1 MLARVHL
8 YPARTGASSTHLGS
22 HRARLLPN
30 TERLSP
36 QQRARLPLSD
46 REGVIRFRLEFT
58 KARPEVADLL
68 IELNAWRRILRMVG
82 LVGQDPARYGGL
94 GYGNLSLR
102 LPSETRA
109 EGQPRF
115 VITGSQTGRFTDLGP
130 EDFAVV
136 VAWDIDENLVVA
148 RGPIQPSSETM
159 THAAIYGADEG
170 IRCVMHAHS
179 PDIWGRAHELGIPTT
194 SAAATYGTPAMARE
208 VERVVHAAP
217 TRRIVVMEGHEDG
230 VLAWGASVEATGI
243 TLLTT
248 FVQAM
253 QHGL

>member
-1 MLARVHL
+1 M
-8 YPARTGASSTHLGS
+8 
-22 HRARLLPN
+22 
-30 TERLSP
+30 
-36 QQRARLPLSD
+36 SD
-46 REGVIRFRLEFT
+46 RDGVIQFRLEFT
-58 KARPEVADLL
+58 QAKPQTGDTL
-68 IELNAWRRILRMVG
+68 IELNAWRRLLRMVG

-102 LPSETRA
+102 LPAETRP

-115 VITGSQTGRFTDLGP
+115 VITGSQTGRYTDLGP
-130 EDFAVV
+130 EHFAVV
-136 VAWDIDENLVVA
+136 VGWDIGENLVVA

-179 PDIWGRAHELGIPTT
+179 PDIWGHAHGLGIPSTL
-194 SAAATYGTPAMARE
+194 AAATYGTPAMARE
-208 VERVVHAAP
+208 VERVVRASPA
-217 TRRIVVMEGHEDG
+217 RRIVAMEGHEDG

-248 FVQAM
+248 LVQAI
-253 QHGL
+253 QHGV

>member
-1 MLARVHL
+1 
-8 YPARTGASSTHLGS
+8 
-22 HRARLLPN
+22 
-30 TERLSP
+30 
-36 QQRARLPLSD
+36 
-46 REGVIRFRLEFT
+46 
-58 KARPEVADLL
+58 
-68 IELNAWRRILRMVG
+68 
-82 LVGQDPARYGGL
+82 L

-102 LPSETRA
+102 LPAETRP

-115 VITGSQTGRFTDLGP
+115 VITGSQTGRYADLGP
-130 EDFAVV
+130 EHFAVV
-136 VAWDIDENLVVA
+136 VDWDIGENLVVA

-179 PDIWGRAHELGIPTT
+179 PDIWDRAHELGIPTT
-194 SAAATYGTPAMARE
+194 SSAAAYGTPAMARE

-217 TRRIVVMEGHEDG
+217 TRRIVAMEGHEDG

>member
-1 MLARVHL
+1 M
-8 YPARTGASSTHLGS
+8 GAPSAHLGS
-22 HRARLLPN
+22 NQLRLLPN
-30 TERLSP
+30 TERLSS
-36 QQRARLPLSD
+36 QQRAGLSLSD

-58 KARPEVADLL
+58 EARPQAADTLF
-68 IELNAWRRILRMVG
+68 ELNAWRKVLRMVG
-82 LVGQDPARYGGL
+82 LVGQDAARYGGL

-102 LPSETRA
+102 LPAETRP

-115 VITGSQTGRFTDLGP
+115 VITGSQTGRYADLGP
-130 EDFAVV
+130 EHFAVV
-136 VAWDIDENLVVA
+136 VAWDIGENLVVA

-179 PDIWGRAHELGIPTT
+179 PDIWGQAHELGIPTT

-217 TRRIVVMEGHEDG
+217 TRRIVAMEGHEDG
-230 VLAWGASVEATGI
+230 VLAWGASVEAAGI

-248 FVQAM
+248 LVQAM
-253 QHGL
+253 QHGA